1 MLQNVNSCG
10 KVFTHSLKVTMLSD
24 LVALKQQSLASEQEG
39 IVLFFL
45 EIVII
50 LNNQSAVLFEFVTLT
65 VTMSLH

>member
-39 IVLFFL
+39 SHDFFYK
-45 EIVII
+45 
-50 LNNQSAVLFEFVTLT
+50 S
-65 VTMSLH
+65 